1 MIAFRWA
8 LSASVL
14 LTIVVSSSRLIVNT
28 LAFNPSITLPAISRG
43 TSQRIIK
50 SCVRKRRR
58 TEADDSI
65 IDDDDDD
72 DYDDYDKLEGN
83 SDNKND
89 STNKS
94 TMSINATNNDEDTL
108 IPTKPPRRTTLSG
121 GPTLIFE
128 MARRMLVW
136 DDELYDNSGTMLND
150 ASSFNSSPSKQRGT
164 ISSYTSQRFTSF
176 PPTSSSSVPSSYT
189 NPLSTPVPKWR
200 PTNIRRQSV
209 SDINP
214 AFRTSSPI
222 MTSAGYLGILR
233 RNSRKKNKPSMWKH
247 CLRVYNKMAELESIA
262 GGGGG
267 GGEGGSIASTNAS
280 GGSLYTS
287 MEEGVVRDGSIP
299 GVGSYLGSLSLPA
312 PPPPPPAQVF
322 SSSAITGSNVVVS
335 DGTNRKKKR
344 IRRTTSH
351 HEAALVAASK
361 LGMWEEA
368 LRIYR
373 SVEQQQGG
381 GITDNMI
388 LSVIGACVRKSSIK
402 YATISDEN
410 NPNVVGGG
418 DDNCSPGRR
427 SGSMRTL
434 TVEERRRPLDAARR
448 ILLSLEERHD
458 IPLVARHVNPLA
470 SAYNR
475 LGLHHEAYSLINDN
489 LQDRIPPPPILPS
502 LPSKSGRWKEKLR
515 EQEADRAIDTNPD
528 FEAVQ
533 LAEWTDDDLDE
544 VKDDEDDIDAEVEIK
559 VTSVDDDDGYDGDDM
574 ETQLNIH
581 ELKAKDRASY
591 SLLVQGA
598 IMEGDWTSAIEEL
611 RRMTN
616 VGLHPNSRNLNSWN
630 EVLERGC
637 RPSGNV
643 RRK

>member
-1 MIAFRWA
+1 
-8 LSASVL
+8 
-14 LTIVVSSSRLIVNT
+14 
-28 LAFNPSITLPAISRG
+28 
-43 TSQRIIK
+43 
-50 SCVRKRRR
+50 
-58 TEADDSI
+58 
-65 IDDDDDD
+65 
-72 DYDDYDKLEGN
+72 
-83 SDNKND
+83 
-89 STNKS
+89 
-94 TMSINATNNDEDTL
+94 
-108 IPTKPPRRTTLSG
+108 
-121 GPTLIFE
+121 
-128 MARRMLVW
+128 MLV
-136 DDELYDNSGTMLND
+136 
-150 ASSFNSSPSKQRGT
+150 
-164 ISSYTSQRFTSF
+164 
-176 PPTSSSSVPSSYT
+176 
-189 NPLSTPVPKWR
+189 
-200 PTNIRRQSV
+200 
-209 SDINP
+209 
-214 AFRTSSPI
+214 
-222 MTSAGYLGILR
+222 
-233 RNSRKKNKPSMWKH
+233 
-247 CLRVYNKMAELESIA
+247 
-262 GGGGG
+262 
-267 GGEGGSIASTNAS
+267 
-280 GGSLYTS
+280 
-287 MEEGVVRDGSIP
+287 
-299 GVGSYLGSLSLPA
+299 
-312 PPPPPPAQVF
+312 
-322 SSSAITGSNVVVS
+322 NVVVS

-368 LRIYR
+368 FRIYR

-388 LSVIGACVRKSSIK
+388 LSVIGACVRRSSIK

-418 DDNCSPGRR
+418 DDNRSPGRH

-448 ILLSLEERHD
+448 ILLSLEELHD

-515 EQEADRAIDTNPD
+515 EQEEDRAIDTNPD

-598 IMEGDWTSAIEEL
+598 IMEGNWSSAIEEL

-630 EVLERGC
+630 EVLECGC